1 MDCCRTAIV
10 ANFTL
15 IQPLFYTHT
24 PSPFS
29 LLVQALHLVVIPMT
43 TAFYNIFAMVG
54 IFPELE
60 QQVERFK
67 IQHHLR
73 YVTIPVMTSLPFSL
87 IDHRSIVHFAPE
99 RFFFPVLSFI
109 STVALI

>member
-1 MDCCRTAIV
+1 M
-10 ANFTL
+10 FSS
-15 IQPLFYTHT
+15 LFHW
-24 PSPFS
+24 
-29 LLVQALHLVVIPMT
+29 QALHLVVIPMT

-73 YVTIPVMTSLPFSL
+73 Y
-87 IDHRSIVHFAPE
+87 
-99 RFFFPVLSFI
+99 
-109 STVALI
+109 

>member
-1 MDCCRTAIV
+1 MTLQFEPIFIHRYIV
-10 ANFTL
+10 L
-15 IQPLFYTHT
+15 SHLFFS
-24 PSPFS
+24 SPPFH
-29 LLVQALHLVVIPMT
+29 LQALHLVVIPMT

-73 YVTIPVMTSLPFSL
+73 YRILSILTYLSLYGILLSFCLVFSL
-87 IDHRSIVHFAPE
+87 YELCSGS
-99 RFFFPVLSFI
+99 L
-109 STVALI
+109 LIQTFE